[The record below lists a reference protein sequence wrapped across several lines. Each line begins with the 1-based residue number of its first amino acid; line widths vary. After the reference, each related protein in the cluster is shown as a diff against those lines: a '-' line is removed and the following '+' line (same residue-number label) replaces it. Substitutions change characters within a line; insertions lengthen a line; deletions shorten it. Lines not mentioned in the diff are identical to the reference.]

1 MLQFKHRIFEPL
13 GQFVCRRVVEANVYS
28 FVWKQIGVFCSA
40 YRRSVSRAGYV
51 SGPYRRSMLS
61 SRRICADSVVT
72 SPPSARNEVLAFEI
86 SSPSTSAETVA
97 TTAMDTETRLF
108 VSSVR

>member
-1 MLQFKHRIFEPL
+1 MSTGCRGERLSLRRETDRQFSVRHTVAASPELDMCPVRI
-13 GQFVCRRVVEANVYS
+13 GAVCCRV
-28 FVWKQIGVFCSA
+28 
-40 YRRSVSRAGYV
+40 
-51 SGPYRRSMLS
+51 
-61 SRRICADSVVT
+61 RRICADSVVT